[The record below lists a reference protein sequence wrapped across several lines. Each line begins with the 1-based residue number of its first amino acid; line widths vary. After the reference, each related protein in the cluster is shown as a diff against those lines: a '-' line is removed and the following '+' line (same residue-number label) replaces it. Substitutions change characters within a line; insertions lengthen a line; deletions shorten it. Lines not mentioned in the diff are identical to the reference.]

1 MEWGKLYASLTD
13 DPRVQAAEADG
24 CAGWL
29 LIESMCY
36 CTSAESDGFIP
47 FTQVDRFGGSTRL
60 KRKVNALVREGL
72 WIPVERGYLLDPE
85 IWSEERNLSD
95 QAEKKREAD
104 RRRIAAKRAAAKAT
118 QNGRALDPVSRD
130 SRATCSATPEATG
143 SGDSRSVEKSRE
155 EKRPVVDVVSHLQT
169 RTGRRPD
176 DDDLISQVVG
186 AFLSRT
192 EHLISGEEAGAIA
205 AKVLGRAGARVA
217 NRAAYVV
224 AAIAKETDP
233 WSLLG
238 EPPPL
243 GEILHGTAEPS
254 RSPWCGS
261 CDERTRLLEDDQG
274 RPYRC
279 PECHPKA
286 EAS

>member
-1 MEWGKLYASLTD
+1 MTWFKVD
-13 DPRVQAAEADG
+13 
-24 CAGWL
+24 
-29 LIESMCY
+29 
-36 CTSAESDGFIP
+36 
-47 FTQVDRFGGSTRL
+47 DRFYSHPKVLAISLAARGLWVSAGAWSSDHSTGG
-60 KRKVNALVREGL
+60 VVPDNALAILGGTPKLADELVTAGL
-72 WIPVERGYLLDPE
+72 WRRIRGAYRFHDWDRYQP
-85 IWSEERNLSD
+85 D
-95 QAEKKREAD
+95 AMAEKD
-104 RRRIAAKRAAAKAT
+104 RKSSAGTIGNHRRWH
-118 QNGRALDPVSRD
+118 
-130 SRATCSATPEATG
+130 
-143 SGDSRSVEKSRE
+143 
-155 EKRPVVDVVSHLQT
+155 EKRGIQDPNCAHCQGKPPDRKRSHVRSDSDRSSDSVANRPVPEPINTSVVSHLTT
-169 RTGRRPD
+169 RSARGSD
-176 DDDLISQVVG
+176 DDDMISQVVS
-186 AFLSRT
+186 AFLGRT